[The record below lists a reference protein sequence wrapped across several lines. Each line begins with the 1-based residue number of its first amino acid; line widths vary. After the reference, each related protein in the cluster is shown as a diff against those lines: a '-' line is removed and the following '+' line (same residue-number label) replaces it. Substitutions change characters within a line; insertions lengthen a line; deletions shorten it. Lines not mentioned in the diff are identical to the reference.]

1 MHRPPLQIHILH
13 HPASECGFALAR
25 AMFTRFS
32 GSPHVPGMRI
42 PLRFVPD
49 TDLGLPPALDAAEL
63 NSAHHTIVAV
73 IADERMAQRVRGGT
87 GEAWG
92 HFLAQQLEDHP
103 LGQGPHCVLP
113 IALDASAF
121 ELSPELDTRSFVR
134 LDVLPEESREDE
146 LFFHIAVRALEL
158 LRGSSPSMPTV
169 QPKAPI
175 ELFVSHAKRDLPR
188 DPDKLPVGEQ
198 LGPVYELL
206 AYLARGP
213 VKAWYDAK
221 DIQPGGRFDDEIRQ
235 GVLRSSVLVAVVT
248 DEYASREWC
257 RREILQAKRVGRPI
271 VVVDALEK
279 GEARSFPY
287 LGNVPS
293 IRWRPHAPGEI
304 PMSRAVIT
312 LALHEALRYVFAW
325 HSLTSRATL
334 GDLVLGTA
342 PELLTVSYLPNGI
355 RSVIYP
361 DPPLGRE
368 ETEIL
373 REVMGAVALVT
384 PLSRV
389 VGHLAQE
396 PGAFIGLSLSTATD
410 VRRYGVSR
418 QHIGIVAD
426 DLAILLLL
434 AGARLGYGGRI
445 GPGSDEADEDY
456 TTRLFAYVRSFH
468 PLAREVFRQRFHPIV
483 NYVGWPL
490 HRNYSIEQ
498 VKLYGQEA
506 ALVEVAPPHPL
517 GVPETMLYLNERG
530 FLPTHINDAPDLGE
544 AVWAA
549 RRFAWGR
556 GMTAMRKRMTDEIT
570 ARICLGGNLEQFV
583 GQCPGVLE
591 EGLLVL
597 EAGKPLFLIGAF
609 GGATRLLV
617 DGLLGK
623 ERREFTT
630 AWAKEVIPCYSQ
642 VCDLYQ
648 QNNLSCFKPEDI
660 AACLRTFGARG
671 LKEALRNGL
680 DDTQNLELFTCTDP
694 FRIVEL
700 VLEGLA
706 VAARTN

>member
-1 MHRPPLQIHILH
+1 MPQPPLRIHVLH
-13 HPASECGFALAR
+13 HPASESGFALAR
-25 AMFTRFS
+25 AMLTRFS

-49 TDLGLPPALDAAEL
+49 TGSGLPPELDAAEL
-63 NSAHHTIVAV
+63 DCATHTVVAV
-73 IADERMAQRVRGGT
+73 IADERMAQLVRGGT
-87 GEAWG
+87 GKAWG
-92 HFLAQQLEDHP
+92 RFLAQQLEQHP
-103 LGQGPHCVLP
+103 LGKGPHCVLP

-121 ELSPELDTRSFVR
+121 GLSPDLDKRSFVR
-134 LDVLPEESREDE
+134 LDVLPKDRREDE
-146 LFFHIAVRALEL
+146 LFFHIAVRALQL

-169 QPKAPI
+169 QPPAPI
-175 ELFVSHAKRDLPR
+175 VELFVSHAKRDLPP
-188 DPDKLPVGEQ
+188 DPDNLPAGKQ
-198 LGPVYELL
+198 RGPVYELL

-221 DIQPGGRFDDEIRQ
+221 DIPPGGRFDDAIHQ
-235 GVLRSSVLVAVVT
+235 GVIRSSVLVAVVT

-257 RREILQAKRVGRPI
+257 RREVLQAKRAGLPI

-287 LGNVPS
+287 LGNVPT
-293 IRWRPHAPGEI
+293 IRWRSPKKSEM
-304 PMSRAVIT
+304 PMPRAVTT
-312 LALHEALRYVFAW
+312 LALHEALRYVFTW
-325 HSLTSRATL
+325 HSLMSRAEPD
-334 GDLVLGTA
+334 DLVLGTA
-342 PELLTVSYLPNGI
+342 PELLTISSLPNGK
-355 RSVIYP
+355 RYVIYP

-373 REVMGAVALVT
+373 REVMDAVALVT

-389 VGHLAQE
+389 VGRLAQE
-396 PGAFIGLSLSTATD
+396 PAAFIGLSLSTATD
-410 VRRYGVSR
+410 VRRYGVSQ
-418 QHIGIVAD
+418 QHIGLVAD

-456 TTRLFAYVRSFH
+456 TTRLFTYVRSFH
-468 PLAREVFRQRFHPIV
+468 PLARDVFLQRFHPIV

-490 HRNYSIEQ
+490 HRSYGPEQ
-498 VKLYGQEA
+498 MKLYGQEA
-506 ALVEVAPPHPL
+506 DLIEVDPPHPL
-517 GVPETMLYLNERG
+517 GVPEAMLHPDKRG
-530 FLPTHINDAPDLGE
+530 FLPPHLKDAPDLGE

-556 GMTAMRKRMTDEIT
+556 GMTEMRRRMTKDIT
-570 ARICLGGNLEQFV
+570 ARICLGGNLEEFV

-591 EGLLVL
+591 EGLLML

-623 ERREFTT
+623 ERCEFTT
-630 AWAKEVIPCYSQ
+630 AWAEEVIPHYSQ

-648 QNNLSCFKPEDI
+648 QNNLSCFKPEEI
-660 AACLRTFGARG
+660 ASCLRTFGARG
-671 LKEALRNGL
+671 LQEALRNGL
-680 DDTQNLELFTCTDP
+680 DDAQNLELFTCTDP

-700 VLEGLA
+700 VLEGL
-706 VAARTN
+706 VGLS

>member
-1 MHRPPLQIHILH
+1 MHPPPLQIHMLH
-13 HPASECGFALAR
+13 HPASESGLALAR

-32 GSPHVPGMRI
+32 GSPDVPGIRM
-42 PLRFVPD
+42 PLHFVPD
-49 TDLGLPPALDAAEL
+49 TDVGLPPALDAAEL
-63 NSAHHTIVAV
+63 NRAHHTIVAV
-73 IADERMAQRVRGGT
+73 MADERMAQRVRGGT

-92 HFLAQQLEDHP
+92 HFLAQHLEDHP

-121 ELSPELDTRSFVR
+121 ALSPDLDTRSFVR
-134 LDVLPEESREDE
+134 LDVLSEENREE
-146 LFFHIAVRALEL
+146 ALFFHIAIRALEL

-169 QPKAPI
+169 QPQAPL

-188 DPDKLPVGEQ
+188 EPDHLPVGEQ

-221 DIQPGGRFDDEIRQ
+221 DIPPGGRFADEIPQ
-235 GVLRSSVLVAVVT
+235 GILRSSALVAIVT

-257 RREILQAKRVGRPI
+257 RREVLQAKRAGRPI
-271 VVVDALEK
+271 VVVDALDK

-287 LGNVPS
+287 LGNVPT
-293 IRWRPHAPGEI
+293 IRWRSHAPGEM
-304 PMSRAVIT
+304 PMPQAVIA

-325 HSLTSRATL
+325 YSLMSYA
-334 GDLVLGTA
+334 GPDDMVLGTA
-342 PELLTVSYLPNGI
+342 PELLTVSSLPNGI

-373 REVMGAVALVT
+373 REVMGAVALAT

-389 VGHLAQE
+389 VGRLAYE
-396 PGAFIGLSLSTATD
+396 PAAFIGLSLSTATD
-410 VRRYGVSR
+410 VRRYGLSQ
-418 QHIGIVAD
+418 QHIGLVAN

-490 HRNYSIEQ
+490 HRSYGPEQ
-498 VKLYGQEA
+498 VKIYRQEA
-506 ALVEVAPPHPL
+506 ALIEVEPPQPL
-517 GVPETMLYLNERG
+517 GVPEAMLSPNEKG
-530 FLPTHINDAPDLGE
+530 FLPPHITDAPDLGE
-544 AVWAA
+544 TVWAA

-556 GMTAMRKRMTDEIT
+556 GMTAMRERMTAEIT

-591 EGLLVL
+591 EGILML

-623 ERREFTT
+623 ERHEFTT

-648 QNNLSCFKPEDI
+648 QNTLSCFQPEDS

-706 VAARTN
+706 ALH